1 MKQPK
6 IRITATD
13 SHLNVIRNLRSIHFD
28 DDGEV
33 VGFSTDFFEDDNS
46 NDFIFFQKRNNEF
59 ISIENETL
67 KAEIL

>member
-6 IRITATD
+6 IRITSTD
-13 SHLNVIRNLRSIHFD
+13 SHLNVIRNVRSIHFD
-28 DDGEV
+28 AGGEILA
-33 VGFSTDFFEDDNS
+33 FSTDFFEDDNS

>member
-6 IRITATD
+6 IRITLTD
-13 SHLNVIRNLRSIHFD
+13 SHLNVIRNVRSIHFD
-28 DDGEV
+28 NDGEIFA
-33 VGFSTDFFEDDNS
+33 FSTDFFEDDNS

>member
-6 IRITATD
+6 IRITSTD
-13 SHLNVIRNLRSIHFD
+13 SHLNVIRNVRSIHFD
-28 DDGEV
+28 DDGEILA
-33 VGFSTDFFEDDNS
+33 FSTDFFEDDNS

>member
-6 IRITATD
+6 IRITSTD

-67 KAEIL
+67 KAELL